1 MIADYKFKLATA
13 RISLQLCLLGLLV
26 GALASGLI
34 VLFQLTVAALQHL
47 VLIQSA
53 DFTELP
59 LWMRASLPILGA
71 LIIYLLV
78 SRTKTAYRRMGI
90 AYVIHRVKCHY
101 GRISLTSGI
110 GQFVHAV
117 VALVCGFSVGKEG
130 PAVHIGATAAT
141 MMSKRWA
148 LPDNTMRILSSCGIA
163 AGIAAIFNTPLAGVI
178 FVLEVVLR
186 DYKIHYFLPIM
197 LAAITGAIIYRAVFG
212 DIHVYSHLELVRL
225 PLDQYPTLIMFGLVL
240 GIVAA
245 LFNHALLQVT
255 QRAST
260 LNLATRFGIAGL
272 ATAAIVAVV
281 PGAMGGE
288 HSAVALAH
296 SADATILG
304 LLILLTAKILATIAA
319 IGFGIP
325 GGLIGPL
332 YGMGALL
339 GAMVALILSP
349 MLPQLQEY
357 QGIYAAIGMTAM
369 MGVCLNAPM
378 ASLLALVE
386 LTDDASLI
394 LPYLLVTLPGFLL
407 AHEGL
412 GARAIFLRQLDIM
425 GLEYRVPPLEQA
437 LQKTG
442 VLALMD
448 RNIILARPGL
458 ADEELMELLKSA
470 EHHRLLRATDEGQ
483 EMITLHANFT
493 DESNS
498 ALKREVIPGLPDRS
512 TLAEV
517 YRLLEPKRGGAVYVY
532 MEQPDTPVGLITW
545 PMLYR
550 FFRDG
555 EV

>member
-1 MIADYKFKLATA
+1 MLADYKFKLSSA
-13 RISLQLCLLGLLV
+13 RISLHLCLLGLLV

-34 VLFQLTVAALQHL
+34 VLFQLSVSGLQHL
-47 VLIQSA
+47 VLIESG
-53 DFTELP
+53 DFTGLP
-59 LWMRASLPILGA
+59 MWMRAALPILGA
-71 LIIYLLV
+71 GVIYLLV
-78 SRTKTAYRRMGI
+78 SRTDTAYRRMGI

-101 GRISLTSGI
+101 GRISLTSGV

-117 VALVCGFSVGKEG
+117 VALACGFSVGKEG

-141 MMSKRWA
+141 MMSKRWE

-197 LAAITGAIIYRAVFG
+197 LAAIIGAIIYRTVFG
-212 DIHVYSHLELVRL
+212 DIHVYSHLELVRI
-225 PLDQYPTLIMFGLVL
+225 PLDQYPTLLMFGLVL

-245 LFNHALLQVT
+245 LFNHSLLLVT
-255 QRAST
+255 RKAST
-260 LNLATRFGIAGL
+260 LDLGTRFAIAGV
-272 ATAAIVAVV
+272 ATALIAVVV

-288 HSAVALAH
+288 YSAVTLAH
-296 SADATILG
+296 SHNATILG
-304 LLILLTAKILATIAA
+304 LLVLLVAKALATIAA
-319 IGFGIP
+319 IGLGIP

-349 MLPQLQEY
+349 MLPQLEAY
-357 QGIYAAIGMTAM
+357 QGIYAAIGMTAL

-386 LTDDASLI
+386 LTDDASVI
-394 LPYLLVTLPGFLL
+394 LPFLLVTLPAFLL

-442 VLALMD
+442 VLALMSRD
-448 RNIILARPGL
+448 IVLARPGL
-458 ADEELMELLKSA
+458 ADDELLELLKSA
-470 EHHRLLRATDEGQ
+470 DQHRLLRSTEEGQ
-483 EMITLHANFT
+483 ELITLHADFT
-493 DESNS
+493 DHSNS
-498 ALKREVIPGLPDRS
+498 ALKQEPVPGLPTRA

-517 YRLLEPKRGGAVYVY
+517 YRLLEPKRGGAVYIY
-532 MEQPDTPVGLITW
+532 LDNPDTPVGLITW
-545 PMLYR
+545 PMLHK
-550 FFRDG
+550 FFRGG

>member
-34 VLFQLTVAALQHL
+34 VLFQLAVAGLQHL
-47 VLIQSA
+47 VLIQSG

-59 LWMRASLPILGA
+59 LAMRAGLPILGA
-71 LIIYLLV
+71 GIIYLLV

-101 GRISLTSGI
+101 GRISLTSGV
-110 GQFVHAV
+110 GQFIHAV
-117 VALVCGFSVGKEG
+117 VALACGFSVGKEG

-197 LAAITGAIIYRAVFG
+197 LAAITGAIIYRTVFG

-272 ATAAIVAVV
+272 ATAVIAVLV
-281 PGAMGGE
+281 PGAMGSE
-288 HSAVALAH
+288 HGAVSLAH

-304 LLILLTAKILATIAA
+304 LLVLLTAKILATIAA

-386 LTDDASLI
+386 LTNDASLI

-448 RNIILARPGL
+448 RDIVLARPGL
-458 ADEELMELLKSA
+458 ADDELLALLKSV
-470 EHHRLLRATDEGQ
+470 EHHRLLRGTEEGQ
-483 EMITLHANFT
+483 ELITLHADFT
-493 DESNS
+493 DDSNS
-498 ALKREVIPGLPDRS
+498 ALKREALPGLPERA

-517 YRLLEPKRGGAVYVY
+517 YQLLEPKRGGAVYIY
-532 MEQPDTPVGLITW
+532 MDNPNTPVGLITW
-545 PMLYR
+545 SMLYR
-550 FFRDG
+550 FFRGG
-555 EV
+555 EI